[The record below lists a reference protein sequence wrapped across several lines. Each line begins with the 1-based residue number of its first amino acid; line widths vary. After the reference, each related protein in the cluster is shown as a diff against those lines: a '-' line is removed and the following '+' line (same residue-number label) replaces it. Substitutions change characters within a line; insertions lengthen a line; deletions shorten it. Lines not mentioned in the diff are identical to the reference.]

1 MKTMH
6 GLLALLA
13 VVLFV
18 APLRADDTE
27 EKIQKYFELATAGK
41 DEAET
46 KKVGDSVLAA
56 AKDDANVLND
66 FAWKILTDEGI
77 AKRDLDLAM
86 RTAKAAF
93 DKSEGKEAHIVDT
106 YARALFDT
114 GKIADAITWQ
124 KKAIELCQDDNLKNE
139 LEETLKR
146 YEKKAAEKKDA
157 K

>member
-1 MKTMH
+1 MKTYSRLFA
-6 GLLALLA
+6 GLLLLA
-13 VVLFV
+13 VAAQV
-18 APLRADDTE
+18 RADDTE

-46 KKVGDSVLAA
+46 KKVGDSVLTA

-93 DKSEGKEAHIVDT
+93 DKN
-106 YARALFDT
+106 LFCGLAMT
-114 GKIADAITWQ
+114 PPSRPVLSNICSPTAVAT
-124 KKAIELCQDDNLKNE
+124 
-139 LEETLKR
+139 
-146 YEKKAAEKKDA
+146 
-157 K
+157 

>member
-1 MKTMH
+1 MKRFC
-6 GLLALLA
+6 GVVSGLALL
-13 VVLFV
+13 FV
-18 APLRADDTE
+18 AGQVRADDTE

-46 KKVGDSVLAA
+46 KKVGDSVLEA

-66 FAWKILTDEGI
+66 FAWKIMTDEGI

-114 GKIADAITWQ
+114 GKIADAIKWQ

-139 LEETLKR
+139 LEEALKR
-146 YEKKAAEKKDA
+146 YEKKAAETKDA